1 MFSDGRSWE
10 ELSKEIY
17 SFWRSSG
24 RINEAWEDL
33 EEYEKDSYYENFE
46 DSGRWD
52 IGRAFIYQF
61 TEDGKFY
68 RIWRTVGLTEMQET
82 YFEDQTPQVVE
93 EKSRRLL
100 GLNFMGLAPST
111 YRPLI
116 ILI

>member
-1 MFSDGRSWE
+1 MFTLADFVVFGKSGLIE
-10 ELSKEIY
+10 AFEKGLEIQ
-17 SFWRSSG
+17 G
-24 RINEAWEDL
+24 EVLNEAWEDL

-82 YFEDQTPQVVE
+82 YFEDQTPQEVE
-93 EKSRRLL
+93 AKSRVVL
-100 GLNFMGLAPST
+100 FWD
-111 YRPLI
+111 
-116 ILI
+116 